1 MNVIKLAAVLALGSS
16 TLVPVAIQAQQTN
29 QIELKLDPANRT
41 LIVSADDRIS
51 VDPDVAILHIGFTT
65 QPNDAKSTYSDG
77 AKASNNI
84 ISAIKAAGIPES
96 AIHSEGQ
103 RLTAVNAKQ
112 HKFQLYQQ
120 WTVRTPPERAAEI
133 LDLAVNAGATDS
145 GEIEWTV
152 QDVKALE
159 DKVLRMAAERARS
172 QAGSIADGLGVK
184 LGKIIYA
191 TNEVSAAIYP
201 RSYAANYDRVAPMSS
216 GGAQVVSAPLSIE
229 PQKVIRTASIYAV
242 FSIE

>member
-1 MNVIKLAAVLALGSS
+1 MNVLKLAAVLALASAPF
-16 TLVPVAIQAQQTN
+16 VPAAIQAQQTN

-51 VDPDVAILHIGFTT
+51 VDPDVAILHVGFTT
-65 QPNDAKSTYSDG
+65 QPNDAKSTYAAG
-77 AKASNNI
+77 AKASNDI
-84 ISAIKAAGIPES
+84 ISAIKAAGIPET

-133 LDLAVNAGATDS
+133 LDIAVNAGATDS

-159 DKVLRMAAERARS
+159 DKVLRTAAERARA
-172 QAGSIADGLGVK
+172 QAGTIADGLGVK

-191 TNEVSAAIYP
+191 TNEVTAVSYP
-201 RSYAANYDRVAPMSS
+201 RRFAENYDRAMPMSAGS
-216 GGAQVVSAPLSIE
+216 AQVLSAPLSIE